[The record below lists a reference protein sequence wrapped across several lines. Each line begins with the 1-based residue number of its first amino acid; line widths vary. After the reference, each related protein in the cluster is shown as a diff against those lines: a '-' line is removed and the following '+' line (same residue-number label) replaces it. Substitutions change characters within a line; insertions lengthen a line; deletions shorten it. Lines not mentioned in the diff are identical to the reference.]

1 MHQLDA
7 RYRNGRMPEAFEAE
21 HCIDPGL
28 DVPMILLD
36 QIVQIL
42 GIPQRGIVNLTCVRS

>member
-1 MHQLDA
+1 MKGMHQLDA
-7 RYRNGRMPEAFEAE
+7 RYRNGRIPEALKVG

-28 DVPMILLD
+28 DVAMILPY

-42 GIPQRGIVNLTCVRS
+42 RPS